1 MITQPRCTPRNVTGS
16 THSDGL
22 ELSYTFGMGTQAPA
36 TDTGDDVAFAPMHV
50 LATRLKAGELTA
62 AKLVDCYLQ
71 RIQRYDDK
79 YHAFVEV
86 YADEACKAAAAAD
99 RALKAGNASGP
110 LHGIPIALKDLI
122 DVAGKRTTGGSL
134 YWRERISPATA
145 TVAQRL
151 TDAGMITLGKTHM
164 VEFAF
169 GAWGTNQTMG
179 TPWNP
184 WDLETPRTPG
194 GSSSG
199 SGVAVA
205 AGLAPAAIGSDTG
218 GSVRIPASLCGIVGL
233 KTTVGRVSNYG
244 TLRLSETLDTLGPM
258 TRDVE
263 DAALLFNAIHGFD
276 PRDAETLPHAQI
288 DALKELK
295 SGIQGMRL
303 AVLPG
308 AALGELD
315 PAVTNAFAQ
324 ALDVLRDLGAR
335 IETIQLPHAYLR
347 LAEIVGKIISA
358 EGYALHREWIDRD
371 DLPFDHDVRNRIR
384 WAKGLSAADYIHVMA
399 ERKTM
404 QRDADAML
412 RDYSALL
419 MPTTPLPAIPLSDV
433 DQGKAPMSLLTRPIN
448 LLDMCALAVPCGF
461 TGGGLPVSLQICGR
475 GYKEASVLRI
485 GWAYENATEWHR
497 RRPPAP

>member
-1 MITQPRCTPRNVTGS
+1 M
-16 THSDGL
+16 
-22 ELSYTFGMGTQAPA
+22 SYTFDMGTPA
-36 TDTGDDVAFAPMHV
+36 ATTGAGDDIAFAPMHA
-50 LATRLKAGELTA
+50 LATRLKAGELSAST
-62 AKLVDCYLQ
+62 LVDCYLQ
-71 RIQRYDDK
+71 RIGRHDNK

-86 YADEACKAAAAAD
+86 YADEARAAAEAAD
-99 RALKAGNASGP
+99 RARKAGQASGA
-110 LHGIPIALKDLI
+110 LHGIPLALKDLI

-134 YWRERISPATA
+134 FWRERVSPVTA
-145 TVAQRL
+145 TVARRL
-151 TDAGMITLGKTHM
+151 SDAGMITLGKTHM

-205 AGLAPAAIGSDTG
+205 AALAPAAIGSDTG

-263 DAALLFNAIHGFD
+263 DAALLFNAMHGFD
-276 PRDAETLPHAQI
+276 PQDAGTLPHAQV
-288 DALKELK
+288 DALRDLK
-295 SGIQGMRL
+295 TGVSGMRF
-303 AVLPG
+303 AVLPD
-308 AALGELD
+308 AELGELD
-315 PAVTNAFAQ
+315 PAVARAFAA
-324 ALDVLRDLGAR
+324 ALDVMRGLGAR
-335 IETIQLPHAYLR
+335 IETLALPLAYKR
-347 LAEIVGKIISA
+347 LAEIVGKIIAA

-371 DLPFDHDVRNRIR
+371 DLPFDRDVRDRIR
-384 WAKGLSAADYIHVMA
+384 WAKGLSAADYIQVMA
-399 ERKTM
+399 ERRHL
-404 QRDADAML
+404 QREVDAFL
-412 RDYSALL
+412 RDYDALL
-419 MPTTPLPAIPLSDV
+419 MPTTPLPAIPLSAV

-448 LLDMCALAVPCGF
+448 LLDMCALALPCGF
-461 TGGGLPVSLQICGR
+461 TSGGLPLSLQIAGR
-475 GYKEASVLRI
+475 SYEEARILRI
-485 GWAYENATEWHR
+485 GWAFENATEWHR

>member
-1 MITQPRCTPRNVTGS
+1 M
-16 THSDGL
+16 
-22 ELSYTFGMGTQAPA
+22 SYTFDMGTPA
-36 TDTGDDVAFAPMHV
+36 ATTGAGDDIAFAPMHA
-50 LATRLKAGELTA
+50 LATRLKAGELSAST
-62 AKLVDCYLQ
+62 LVDCYLQ
-71 RIQRYDDK
+71 RIGRHDNK

-86 YADEACKAAAAAD
+86 YADEARAAAEAAD
-99 RALKAGNASGP
+99 RARKAGQASGA
-110 LHGIPIALKDLI
+110 LHGIPLALKDLI

-134 YWRERISPATA
+134 FWRERVSPVTA
-145 TVAQRL
+145 TVARRL
-151 TDAGMITLGKTHM
+151 ADAGMITLGKTHM

-205 AGLAPAAIGSDTG
+205 AALAPAAIGSDTG

-263 DAALLFNAIHGFD
+263 DAALLFNAMHGFD
-276 PRDAETLPHAQI
+276 PQDAGTLPHAQV
-288 DALKELK
+288 DALRDLK
-295 SGIQGMRL
+295 TGVSGMRF
-303 AVLPG
+303 AVLPD
-308 AALGELD
+308 AELGELD
-315 PAVTNAFAQ
+315 PAVARAFAA
-324 ALDVLRDLGAR
+324 ALDVMRGLGAR
-335 IETIQLPHAYLR
+335 IETLALPLAYKR
-347 LAEIVGKIISA
+347 LAEIVGKIIAA

-371 DLPFDHDVRNRIR
+371 DLPFDRDVRDRIR
-384 WAKGLSAADYIHVMA
+384 WAKGLAAADYIQVMA
-399 ERKTM
+399 ERRHL
-404 QRDADAML
+404 QRKVDAFL
-412 RDYSALL
+412 RDYDALL
-419 MPTTPLPAIPLSDV
+419 MPTTPLPAIPLSAV

-448 LLDMCALAVPCGF
+448 LLDMCALALPCGF
-461 TGGGLPVSLQICGR
+461 TAGGLPVSLQIAGR
-475 GYKEASVLRI
+475 GYEEARILRI
-485 GWAYENATEWHR
+485 GWAFENATEWHR